1 MSLNTRDE
9 NGYPLEGVDVV
20 PERPKVNKV
29 NKMAE
34 LMKLLQE
41 ANRREEQANE
51 RAGYWHR
58 AYQRLNQ
65 DYIALQFDDLCS
77 ECKQVKDGTD
87 PGETSTLCAPC
98 SLERDTAKTLT
109 WKLGQK
115 EKEKRYWQECYET
128 LLSKHYDGRSDDGPY
143 QRV

>member
-9 NGYPLEGVDVV
+9 NGYPLESIDVV
-20 PERPKVNKV
+20 SECPRVNKV
-29 NKMAE
+29 NKLSQ
-34 LMKLLQE
+34 LMKLLQQ

-51 RAGYWHR
+51 RADYWHR

-65 DYIALQFDDLCS
+65 DYIALQFEDLCS
-77 ECKQVKDGTD
+77 ECKQVKDGSD
-87 PGETSTLCAPC
+87 PGETSTLCTPC
-98 SLERDTAKTLT
+98 SLERDTVKTLT
-109 WKLGQK
+109 RKLEQK

>member
-9 NGYPLEGVDVV
+9 NGYPLEGIDVV
-20 PERPKVNKV
+20 PECPRVNKLSQ
-29 NKMAE
+29 
-34 LMKLLQE
+34 LMKLLQQ

-51 RAGYWHR
+51 RADYWHR

-65 DYIALQFDDLCS
+65 DYIALQFEYLCS
-77 ECKQVKDGTD
+77 ECKQVKDGSG
-87 PGETSTLCAPC
+87 PGDTSTLCTPC
-98 SLERDTAKTLT
+98 SLERDTVATLT
-109 WKLGQK
+109 GKLEHK

-128 LLSKHYDGRSDDGPY
+128 LLSKHYDGRSDDSPY

>member
-9 NGYPLEGVDVV
+9 KGYPPEGIDVV
-20 PERPKVNKV
+20 PKRPKVNKLSQ
-29 NKMAE
+29 

-41 ANRREEQANE
+41 VNQGEQQANE
-51 RAGYWHR
+51 RADYWHR

-65 DYIALQFDDLCS
+65 DSIALQFKDLCS

-87 PGETSTLCAPC
+87 PGETYTLCATC
-98 SLERDTAKTLT
+98 SREMDTVKTLT
-109 WKLGQK
+109 RKLELK

-128 LLSKHYDGRSDDGPY
+128 LLGEHYDGRGDDGSY
-143 QRV
+143 QRI

>member
-9 NGYPLEGVDVV
+9 NGYPLESIDVV
-20 PERPKVNKV
+20 SECPRVNKV
-29 NKMAE
+29 NKLSQ
-34 LMKLLQE
+34 LMKLLQQ

-51 RAGYWHR
+51 RADYWHR

-65 DYIALQFDDLCS
+65 DYIALQFEDLCS
-77 ECKQVKDGTD
+77 ECKQVKDGSD

-98 SLERDTAKTLT
+98 SLERDTVKTLT
-109 WKLGQK
+109 RKLEQK

-128 LLSKHYDGRSDDGPY
+128 LLSKYYDGRSDDGPY

>member
-1 MSLNTRDE
+1 
-9 NGYPLEGVDVV
+9 
-20 PERPKVNKV
+20 
-29 NKMAE
+29 
-34 LMKLLQE
+34 MKLLQG

-51 RAGYWHR
+51 RAGYRHR

-65 DYIALQFDDLCS
+65 DYIALQFEDLCS

-87 PGETSTLCAPC
+87 PGETSTLCIPC
-98 SLERDTAKTLT
+98 SLERDTVKTLT
-109 WKLGQK
+109 RKLGQK

-143 QRV
+143 QGV